1 LLHIFGT
8 LPAGTKPLNL
18 AIAVRDPAQYAAAAF
33 ATALTFQGVEV
44 HTIDPPAHRPLQDT
58 ASFAVELRQPLV
70 LRPAGSPVAAT
81 AFTGRV
87 VATRTSPPL
96 SQIVTV
102 TNKVSQNLHAELLLR
117 LLGSAQGDDGSI
129 AQGVRVVRQ
138 FLVSA
143 GIDPLDFSFDD
154 GSGLSPQDL
163 ITPRA
168 TTALLVYA
176 ARQSWGA
183 EYRASLPVGG
193 VDGSLAGRFTQ
204 PALKGRVF
212 AKTGTL
218 SQVNALS
225 GYLIAADGRTLAF
238 SVLSNDYVGAGSR
251 ATLDSVVAAVAAA
264 F

>member
-1 LLHIFGT
+1 
-8 LPAGTKPLNL
+8 
-18 AIAVRDPAQYAAAAF
+18 
-33 ATALTFQGVEV
+33 
-44 HTIDPPAHRPLQDT
+44 LQDT